1 MARRVVAGDGHQC
14 QRAVLEGEHGC
25 GRGDVAG
32 RGEHRVAPVRSRRV
46 DLDHL
51 LAGHPPGGVE
61 VVDAAVT
68 EDPAGDGDVGRGRR
82 GRVQRGRAD
91 GVQLA
96 ARDGGPSGGEA
107 GVEPA
112 RVPDL
117 DRYPGRGDPATDGDP
132 LTDRASHGLLAQH
145 RHPGVG
151 RRDDQLGVR
160 VGGGGDDDT
169 VDPGGEQL
177 LRRVGGL
184 DAEALGDG
192 LRACW

>member
-1 MARRVVAGDGHQC
+1 MQ
-14 QRAVLEGEHGC
+14 
-25 GRGDVAG
+25 
-32 RGEHRVAPVRSRRV
+32 
-46 DLDHL
+46 
-51 LAGHPPGGVE
+51 
-61 VVDAAVT
+61 
-68 EDPAGDGDVGRGRR
+68 PA
-82 GRVQRGRAD
+82 
-91 GVQLA
+91 QLA

-117 DRYPGRGDPATDGDP
+117 DRYPGRGDPTADRDP
-132 LTDRASHGLLAQH
+132 LADRAGHGLLAQH
-145 RHPGVG
+145 RQPSVG
-151 RRDDQLGVR
+151 RRDDQFGVR